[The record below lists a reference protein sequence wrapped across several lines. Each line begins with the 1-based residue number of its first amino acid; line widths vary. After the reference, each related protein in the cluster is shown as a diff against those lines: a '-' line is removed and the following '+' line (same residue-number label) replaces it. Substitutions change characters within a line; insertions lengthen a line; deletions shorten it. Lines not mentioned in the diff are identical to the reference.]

1 MGFGGGWPLSVF
13 LTPERK
19 PFFGGTYF
27 PPEDALNKPGF
38 MKVMKA
44 VVDFYKSK
52 REDISSYSEKL
63 IDALKPTPS
72 PQGEIK
78 EPIVVTAASTILSSF
93 DLKRWLVSS

>member
-1 MGFGGGWPLSVF
+1 
-13 LTPERK
+13 
-19 PFFGGTYF
+19 
-27 PPEDALNKPGF
+27 

-44 VVDFYKSK
+44 VIDFYKS
-52 REDISSYSEKL
+52 REKDISSYSEKL

-93 DLKRWLVSS
+93 DPQNGGFGLAPKFPMSGGS